1 MMKVMP
7 SSKSSTVDSS
17 RSMSLSIEALANIG
31 SFQWDAETDQLEW
44 SEHLYE
50 IYGYEPYS
58 VPLSFDFFLS
68 HLEGENRQD
77 FLNALYANTATG
89 TEYQFEEFITRKD
102 GSKAIL
108 LSSIKPVLNLQN
120 KLIKVLG
127 VCRDVTELRKKD
139 QQLINQK
146 IFFKKILDELPVHVT
161 VKDSDFKFKLL
172 NKSFIKSLI
181 SPEINLTDD
190 QEFHGDEII
199 SAPKE
204 IQDKME
210 QRDQEA
216 LNSGKEVK
224 FDAWI
229 PNTQGEKRLYTIIKK
244 TLLDENNDGKDLLT
258 VGWDR
263 TDEYNLEQAL
273 RDNEERLSV
282 ATNGGKL
289 AIIDWDLKSGNVKA
303 NDIYFDMIRG
313 LD

>member
-120 KLIKVLG
+120 KLIKN
-127 VCRDVTELRKKD
+127 
-139 QQLINQK
+139 INS
-146 IFFKKILDELPVHVT
+146 E
-161 VKDSDFKFKLL
+161 S
-172 NKSFIKSLI
+172 
-181 SPEINLTDD
+181 
-190 QEFHGDEII
+190 
-199 SAPKE
+199 
-204 IQDKME
+204 
-210 QRDQEA
+210 
-216 LNSGKEVK
+216 
-224 FDAWI
+224 
-229 PNTQGEKRLYTIIKK
+229 
-244 TLLDENNDGKDLLT
+244 
-258 VGWDR
+258 
-263 TDEYNLEQAL
+263 
-273 RDNEERLSV
+273 
-282 ATNGGKL
+282 
-289 AIIDWDLKSGNVKA
+289 
-303 NDIYFDMIRG
+303 
-313 LD
+313 